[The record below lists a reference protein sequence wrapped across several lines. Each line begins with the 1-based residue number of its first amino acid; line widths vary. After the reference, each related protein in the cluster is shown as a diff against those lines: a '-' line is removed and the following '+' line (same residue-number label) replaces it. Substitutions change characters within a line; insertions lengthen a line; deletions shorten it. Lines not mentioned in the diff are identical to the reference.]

1 MEMFSLVCT
10 EESQQLFDT
19 VSASRPPFEAAD
31 LNVPGPLIASMGKPG
46 PAKARTAPP
55 ASSAVHSAVA
65 RPFGVSRLR
74 KRSAAALEDDDSR
87 SDCGRRAQAVRSSR
101 CCLSGVPET
110 VSSEASPCSE
120 ASTQRVSL
128 DGAPAD
134 SPSGCSRPTNLDDWK
149 LHRHCDEAVPGHK
162 LSGLDE
168 YYFRYLQRL
177 EDDLSPGFN
186 FLPSV
191 GPPDLHIA
199 DHMRTKLIDWL
210 AEVTSEFSLR
220 TETLFLGVSLVD
232 RYLAAVP
239 RTCRNELQLVGT
251 ACLWLAAKY
260 EETDVLPAAE
270 FVEVAANSFSVKE
283 LADQAKQV
291 SMVLEWRMET
301 ATPWTWLMTLNKVLQ
316 LDRRVLVLAEYLVE
330 LSLLDYSILAYKP
343 STRAAAA
350 INLAALCLGKK
361 LPEADLEFLESNC
374 ALGIVPAVQ
383 VLHCWHV
390 KVWFQSDNSMIGESM
405 RSKYEAPSMGEVADI
420 RPADLAGTDF
430 QP

>member
-1 MEMFSLVCT
+1 MP
-10 EESQQLFDT
+10 DT
-19 VSASRPPFEAAD
+19 CFALISPLSARAPYPCEA
-31 LNVPGPLIASMGKPG
+31 GF
-46 PAKARTAPP
+46 
-55 ASSAVHSAVA
+55 ASSLFQSCL
-65 RPFGVSRLR
+65 RLPR
-74 KRSAAALEDDDSR
+74 QFLTP
-87 SDCGRRAQAVRSSR
+87 
-101 CCLSGVPET
+101 LSC
-110 VSSEASPCSE
+110 PC
-120 ASTQRVSL
+120 
-128 DGAPAD
+128 
-134 SPSGCSRPTNLDDWK
+134 
-149 LHRHCDEAVPGHK
+149 
-162 LSGLDE
+162 
-168 YYFRYLQRL
+168 RYLQRL